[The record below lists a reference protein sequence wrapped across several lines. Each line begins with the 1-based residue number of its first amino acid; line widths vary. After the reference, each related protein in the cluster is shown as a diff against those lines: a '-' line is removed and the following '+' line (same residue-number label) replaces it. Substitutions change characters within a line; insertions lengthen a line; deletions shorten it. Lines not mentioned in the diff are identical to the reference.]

1 MCSQAMSAKR
11 TLLSAMH
18 RERGQGEE
26 KEREALEYN
35 MGFKLSVVLRSIEN
49 QLQNINKIN

>member
-35 MGFKLSVVLRSIEN
+35 MGFKLSVVLRSI
-49 QLQNINKIN
+49 